1 MAKSEKTFVA
11 RPLAGLPREAELVA
25 MRDIL
30 PAATLTVALS
40 GARGG
45 GEAQLVTILPDLER
59 AWRRADGV
67 PVVALQPPRSSDDV
81 SRDLGNALE
90 AALVAEPGEPAEA
103 PAYGSAGTRL
113 QELLDLDAPGT
124 FELAGNLD
132 FWRELAPGREDIA
145 EAADRF
151 EEELI
156 PTVQVGDLPGAF
168 WSRMGSREYLRWSLG
183 VEEDTLL
190 DGLARLQAE
199 RKAGVVNGAKY
210 AGAFRVLG
218 LVIPVWDLPRG
229 TEAEDL
235 VEPAAEF
242 KARLDQA
249 LADTSPLDAGQ
260 RRSRAG
266 LVARSLTLR

>member
-1 MAKSEKTFVA
+1 
-11 RPLAGLPREAELVA
+11 LAGLPREAELVA

-30 PAATLTVALS
+30 PAATLTVALA

-59 AWRRADGV
+59 GWRRTDGV
-67 PVVALQPPRSSDDV
+67 PVVALQPPRGSDDV

-90 AALVAEPGEPAEA
+90 AALAAEPGEPAEA
-103 PAYGSAGTRL
+103 AAYGSDGPRL
-113 QELLDLDAPGT
+113 QELVDLDAPGT

-132 FWRELAPGREDIA
+132 FWRALDPGRQDVA
-145 EAADRF
+145 EAADRL
-151 EEELI
+151 EAELL
-156 PTVQVGDLPGAF
+156 PTEPVGDLPGAF
-168 WSRMGSREYLRWSLG
+168 WSRIGSRQYLRWSLG
-183 VEEDTLL
+183 IEEDPLL
-190 DGLARLQAE
+190 DALARLQAK
-199 RKAGVVNGAKY
+199 RKAGVVDGSKY

-229 TEAEDL
+229 AKAEDL
-235 VEPAAEF
+235 AEPAAEF

-249 LADTSPLDAGQ
+249 LADASPLDPGA
-260 RRSRAG
+260 RRARAG